1 MYLAD
6 ISKGDHHMARFQTV
20 AKFVGALVNVVV
32 TDTQPQFKSDRT
44 VYSYTQVD
52 NAGSRHFMLDGGGW
66 TFLSHGSEMAD
77 AVIEAARPLL
87 AQNRVVD
94 NRTQTLAS
102 LRQMI
107 QRQIAYIRKAA
118 GPQQHAHCSKVL
130 NEYLVRRGRIMAA

>member
-1 MYLAD
+1 
-6 ISKGDHHMARFQTV
+6 
-20 AKFVGALVNVVV
+20 
-32 TDTQPQFKSDRT
+32 
-44 VYSYTQVD
+44 
-52 NAGSRHFMLDGGGW
+52 MLDGGGW